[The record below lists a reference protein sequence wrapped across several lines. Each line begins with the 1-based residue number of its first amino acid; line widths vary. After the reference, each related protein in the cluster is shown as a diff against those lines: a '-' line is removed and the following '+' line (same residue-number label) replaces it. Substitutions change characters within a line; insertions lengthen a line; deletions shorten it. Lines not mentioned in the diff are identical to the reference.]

1 MARLAALLL
10 LLLAVCQGCG
20 AQDYDD
26 DDYRTDETP
35 ILAPLKDVDNCLAS
49 HSPCGVGGR
58 CENAPGTI
66 HCYCEPGF
74 RISSGKQPFQP
85 TRDQASCLDVD
96 ECQESQAPCGE
107 GSRCQN
113 VPGTF
118 HCYCEPG
125 FRVSSGKQPFQPTRD
140 QASCVDIDECQES
153 QATCGGGGRCE
164 NVPGSFHCYCE
175 PGFRLSSGKQPF
187 QPTRDQ
193 ASCLDVDECQESQAP
208 CGEGGRCQ
216 NVPGSF
222 HCYCEPGFRLSSGKQ
237 PFQPTRDQASCVDI
251 DECQESQAPCG
262 EGSRCQNVPGSF
274 HCYCEPGF
282 RISSGKQPF
291 LPTRDQAF
299 CLDVDECQE
308 GQAPCGE
315 GSRCQNVPGSFHCYC
330 EPGFRVSSGKQPFLP
345 TRDQASCLD
354 IDECQ
359 ESQDPCGE
367 GGRCENVPGSVHCY
381 CEPGFRLSS
390 GKQPFQ
396 PTRDQASCL
405 DVDECQE
412 SQAPCGEGG
421 RCENVPGSF
430 HCYCEPGFRLSSGKQ
445 PFLPTRDQA
454 FCLDVDECQEG
465 QAPCGEGSR
474 CQNVPGSIHCYCEPG
489 FRVSSGKQPF
499 LPTRDQA
506 SCLDID
512 ECQESQAPCGEGSRC
527 QNVPGSFHCYCEPGF
542 RLSSGK
548 QPFLPT
554 RDQAFC
560 LDVDECQEGQAP
572 CGEGSRCQNVPGSFH
587 CYCEPGFRVS
597 SGKQPFLPTRDQASC
612 LDVDECQE
620 SQAPC
625 GEGGRCENVPGSFHC
640 YCEPG
645 FRLSSGKQPFQ
656 PTRDQASCVDVDEC
670 QESQAPC
677 GEGSRCQNVPGSFH
691 CYCEPGF
698 RISSGKQ
705 PFLPTRDQAFCL
717 DVDECQEGQAPC
729 GEGSRCQNVP
739 GSFHCYCE
747 PGFRVSSGKQ
757 PFLPTR
763 DQASCLDIDECQESQ
778 APCGEGGRCENVPGS
793 FHCYCEPGFRISSG
807 KQPFQPTR
815 DQASCVDVDECQES
829 QAPCGEGSRCE
840 NVPGS
845 FHCYCEPGFR
855 VSSGKQPFQPTR
867 DQASCVDD
875 DDGDDGDDKAQF
887 DKLPSPQKSDRA
899 SLLYLLL
906 SLPAGLLVGGVTLLI
921 GLLISRMGRRRRS
934 RTIETSDGG
943 VMEDSPCLDAAP

>member
-20 AQDYDD
+20 AQDY

-96 ECQESQAPCGE
+96 ECHGSQAPCGE

-222 HCYCEPGFRLSSGKQ
+222 HCYCDPGFRLSSGKQPFQPTRDQASCVDVDECQESHTPCGEGSRCENVPGSFHCYCEPGFRLSSGKQ
-237 PFQPTRDQASCVDI
+237 PFQPTRDQASCLDVDECMESQAPCGEGGRCQNVPGSFHCYCEQGFRLSSGKQPFQPTRDQASCLDI

-405 DVDECQE
+405 EVYN
-412 SQAPCGEGG
+412 A
-421 RCENVPGSF
+421 V
-430 HCYCEPGFRLSSGKQ
+430 
-445 PFLPTRDQA
+445 
-454 FCLDVDECQEG
+454 
-465 QAPCGEGSR
+465 
-474 CQNVPGSIHCYCEPG
+474 
-489 FRVSSGKQPF
+489 
-499 LPTRDQA
+499 
-506 SCLDID
+506 
-512 ECQESQAPCGEGSRC
+512 
-527 QNVPGSFHCYCEPGF
+527 
-542 RLSSGK
+542 
-548 QPFLPT
+548 
-554 RDQAFC
+554 
-560 LDVDECQEGQAP
+560 
-572 CGEGSRCQNVPGSFH
+572 
-587 CYCEPGFRVS
+587 
-597 SGKQPFLPTRDQASC
+597 
-612 LDVDECQE
+612 
-620 SQAPC
+620 
-625 GEGGRCENVPGSFHC
+625 
-640 YCEPG
+640 
-645 FRLSSGKQPFQ
+645 LSSGKQPFQ

-763 DQASCLDIDECQESQ
+763 DQASCLDGSNGWMD
-778 APCGEGGRCENVPGS
+778 GTRVNV
-793 FHCYCEPGFRISSG
+793 EMMLSSG

-855 VSSGKQPFQPTR
+855 LSSGKQPFQPTRDQASCVDVDECQESQALCGEGSRCENVPGSFHCYCEPGFRLSSGNQPFQPTR